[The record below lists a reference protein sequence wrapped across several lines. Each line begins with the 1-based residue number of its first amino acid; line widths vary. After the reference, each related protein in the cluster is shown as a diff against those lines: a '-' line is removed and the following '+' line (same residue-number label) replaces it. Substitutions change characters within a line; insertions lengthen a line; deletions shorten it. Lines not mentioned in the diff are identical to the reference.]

1 MPPEIHDDRPPPRG
15 VRLLS
20 ASALASALILALTA
34 VPETAAADTSGLPRL
49 ALPAPTGGLPVGRTD
64 LHLVD
69 ADREDLWSDGPRELM
84 ATLWYPA
91 RSDAGRTASYL
102 TRAEARAWIEGSDGL
117 LPDEYADVLHGVRT
131 HSRANA
137 APARPTG
144 DGYPLVLVS
153 PGAGHNAILYSSL
166 AEDLASHGFVVAG
179 IDHAHEAGPVEFPGD
194 RILTCPMCPPAQ
206 ASPETWPEGAVQ
218 RGADVSFLLDRLTGA
233 DGAAPAWRWSGVI
246 DASRVGMA
254 GHSWG
259 GAATA
264 EALRVEDRVDAGIN
278 YDGPYYRPALDAGTD
293 KPLALLQRD
302 FELNEEW
309 EAGYREFWP
318 RLTGWR
324 QWIRVSG
331 GGHSN
336 SVDEGLLAE
345 QLGLRDSYTP
355 QEWRRLY
362 GDLGTGRGLDLTR
375 AYTLAFFDH
384 HLRGADPGLLED
396 PAAVHP
402 ELVVIEP

>member
-1 MPPEIHDDRPPPRG
+1 MPPVRHDDRPPPRPRSG
-15 VRLLS
+15 RLLT
-20 ASALASALILALTA
+20 AALALALAA
-34 VPETAAADTSGLPRL
+34 VPLAAVPGAAAADTADAPELPEL

-69 ADREDLWSDGPRELM
+69 ADREDLWVGGPRELM

-91 RSDAGRTASYL
+91 RSDAGRTAAYITEGEALSW
-102 TRAEARAWIEGSDGL
+102 TRELGL
-117 LPDEYADVLHGVRT
+117 PEEYAHALHRVGV
-131 HSRANA
+131 HSRTDA
-137 APARPTG
+137 APSRPDG

-153 PGAGHNAILYSSL
+153 PGAGHNAMLYSAV

-179 IDHAHEAGPVEFPGD
+179 IDHAYEAGPVEFPDG
-194 RILTCPMCPPAQ
+194 RILECDACGQERWA
-206 ASPETWPEGAVQ
+206 EGAVQ

-233 DGAAPAWRWSGVI
+233 DGADPAWRWSEVV

-259 GAATA
+259 GAAAA
-264 EALRVEDRVDAGIN
+264 EALRAEERVDAGIN
-278 YDGPYYRPALDAGTD
+278 YDGPYYPPALDTGTD

-302 FELNEEW
+302 FDVSEEW
-309 EAGYREFWP
+309 ETGYREFWP

-324 QWIRVSG
+324 QWIRVTG

-336 SVDEGLLAE
+336 SVDQGLLTE
-345 QLGLRDSYTP
+345 QLGLRDMFP
-355 QEWRRLY
+355 PDDWRRRY
-362 GDLGTGRGLDLTR
+362 GDLGTEHGLDLTR

-402 ELVVIEP
+402 ELVVVDP